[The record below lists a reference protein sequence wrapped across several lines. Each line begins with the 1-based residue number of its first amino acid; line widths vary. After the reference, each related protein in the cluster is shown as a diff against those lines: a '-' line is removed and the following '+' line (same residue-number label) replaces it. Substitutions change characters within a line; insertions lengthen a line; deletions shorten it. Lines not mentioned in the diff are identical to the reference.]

1 MESGIALLGNTDFIL
16 GVNMT
21 LTELY
26 QEKVKCNAC
35 RLRTGCTQVV
45 PGDGCMESPILML
58 VGECGGQEE
67 DEIGVPFVG
76 RCGQLLREV
85 LRATKI
91 INRTNTLISN
101 TVGCRPPKNK
111 FPTDDCPNICVS
123 KWLWKEI
130 ELAAPKRM
138 LLLGNT
144 PLKYVAGLTGI
155 TTNRGRWFNIRGIRT
170 LATYHPSYILRTDQA
185 GMLQHRETFEA
196 DIKDVANEV
205 KTLLEG
211 SK

>member
-1 MESGIALLGNTDFIL
+1 ML
-16 GVNMT
+16 MT
-21 LTELY
+21 
-26 QEKVKCNAC
+26 
-35 RLRTGCTQVV
+35 
-45 PGDGCMESPILML
+45 
-58 VGECGGQEE
+58 VGECPGQEE
-67 DEIGVPFVG
+67 DETGEPFCG
-76 RCGQLLREV
+76 KAGQLLRET

-101 TVGCRPPKNK
+101 VASCRPAKNK

-155 TTNRGRWFNIRGIRT
+155 TANRGKYFNIRGIRT

-205 KTLLEG
+205 KALLEG

>member
-1 MESGIALLGNTDFIL
+1 MAS
-16 GVNMT
+16 V

-26 QEKVKCNAC
+26 KEKVKCNAC
-35 RLRTGCTQVV
+35 RLRTGCIQVV
-45 PGDGCMESPILML
+45 PGTGCMENPILMI
-58 VGECGGQEE
+58 VGEGPGSDE
-67 DEIGVPFVG
+67 DETGEPFCG
-76 RCGQLLREV
+76 PCGQVLREII
-85 LRATKI
+85 RTTKV
-91 INRTNTLISN
+91 INKTNTLISN
-101 TVGCRPPKNK
+101 VLGCRPAKNK
-111 FPTDDCPNICVS
+111 FPVDDCPNICVS

-155 TTNRGRWFNIRGIRT
+155 TAQRGKYFNIRGIRT

-196 DIKDVANEV
+196 DIMDVAREV
-205 KTLLEG
+205 KKLLEAP
-211 SK
+211 K